1 MTNTKGLRASDLRPR
16 AVNVVLLIAAI
27 FFLTLALM
35 QLAKGQIPDNPPMP
49 GPQPSTAVF

>member
-1 MTNTKGLRASDLRPR
+1 MRNAKGLHASDLRPK

-35 QLAKGQIPDNPPMP
+35 QLAKGLIPDSPSMP
-49 GPQPSTAVF
+49 GPTNSSVF